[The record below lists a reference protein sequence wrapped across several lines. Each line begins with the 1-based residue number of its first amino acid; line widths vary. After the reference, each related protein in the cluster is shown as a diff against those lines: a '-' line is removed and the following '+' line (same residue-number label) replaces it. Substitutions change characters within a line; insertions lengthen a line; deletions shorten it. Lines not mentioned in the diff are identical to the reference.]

1 MEAVLSGAM
10 RVETAAF
17 LVSAGLPQQ
26 FPGGA
31 RPEIA
36 FAGRS
41 NVGKSSLINRLLGR
55 GHLART
61 SSTPGRT
68 RTINFY
74 EVNGRFLF
82 VDLPGYGYA
91 KVSRAVKEA
100 WWALVEGYVTER
112 PQLRGVVH
120 IVDARHPPS
129 PEDRELRVFLQAMGL
144 PSPVVL
150 TKADKVPRGQRA
162 ALQTAAAAALGLPS
176 PEAAIFFSAESG
188 EGAPETWRAVEE
200 ALLAPARPAGGVQVR
215 SGEPRRGRAR
225 S

>member
-1 MEAVLSGAM
+1 MLSGGM

-55 GHLART
+55 GRLAHT

-91 KVSRAVKEA
+91 KVSRVVKEA

-120 IVDARHPPS
+120 IVDGRHPPT
-129 PEDRELRVFLQAMGL
+129 PQDQELRDFLQALGL

-150 TKADKVPRGQRA
+150 TKADKVSRGQWA
-162 ALQTAAAAALGLPS
+162 ALRTAAASALGLPS
-176 PEAAIFFSAESG
+176 PGAAILFSAESG
-188 EGAPETWRAVEE
+188 EGAPEIWRAIEDT
-200 ALLAPARPAGGVQVR
+200 LTAPARPAGGVQER
-215 SGEPRRGRAR
+215 AREPRRGRAR